1 MSSNSSYQNFIINKL
16 NNTASKT
23 DIDSLIVFD
32 EENNLTSGKFK
43 TLFETMGL
51 TETVEDRDDNGNVV
65 RTRVKGKRIVET
77 DASGNIRTDGS
88 GHLNTIQGSIS
99 SIESRVSGIQE
110 SIQNL
115 TTRIEL
121 ILSTAFP
128 VITLLGHASINI
140 LHGSTYTDAG
150 ATATDYADGDLTS
163 SIVVGGLPD
172 TNIPDEYIITYNV
185 TNSAGNAATEVTRTV
200 SVVVVGTFYFEAEN
214 RYLGAAHNINGRPG

>member
-65 RTRVKGKRIVET
+65 RTRVRGKRIVET

-88 GHLNTIQGSIS
+88 GHINTLQGSIS
-99 SIESRVSGIQE
+99 SIDSTLTAIES

-121 ILSTAFP
+121 MESEVAP
-128 VITLLGHASINI
+128 VITLLGESSITI
-140 LHGSTYTDAG
+140 PQGSTYNDPG
-150 ATATDYADGDLTS
+150 YTATDHKDGDLTS
-163 SIVVGGLPD
+163 SVVVQGSVDRYTKG
-172 TNIPDEYIITYNV
+172 TYRITYDV
-185 TNSAGNAATEVTRTV
+185 TDSAGFQANQVSRIVTVTDPI
-200 SVVVVGTFYFEAEN
+200 TN
-214 RYLGAAHNINGRPG
+214 